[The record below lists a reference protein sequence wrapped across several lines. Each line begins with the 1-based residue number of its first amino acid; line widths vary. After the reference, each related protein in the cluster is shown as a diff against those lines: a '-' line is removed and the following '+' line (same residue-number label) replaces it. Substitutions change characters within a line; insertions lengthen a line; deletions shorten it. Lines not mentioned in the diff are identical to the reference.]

1 MTEFVVG
8 DLWAV
13 AVTIIVFA
21 VLALVAKGADKL

>member
-1 MTEFVVG
+1 VTEFVVG